1 MDNKRNAFLGAFI
14 GDALALGSHWIY
26 DTDKIEEAFGSI
38 EGIVKPL
45 EDTFHKTKKK
55 GEFTHYGDQMLMLA
69 EFMINNE
76 EGFNKKDFLD
86 FYYDWMQKYNGY
98 LDHATKETLS
108 NIEKNKYQGSE
119 SEELAGIIS
128 VPVMYYLSDDFKKDA
143 IERTKAT
150 HNSAIVI
157 NIVSFVLDLLEYIEK
172 GKDIEESIEA
182 LEEKYDSSVGNLVKK
197 ARSKV
202 TEEPIQTI
210 KAFGQMCNGENAF
223 LSSIYLILKYKDNFK
238 QALLMNVQAGGD
250 SAARGIMIGTILG
263 AYHGID
269 VLPEEWQEDMRY
281 FEKISSI
288 KKTG

>member
-1 MDNKRNAFLGAFI
+1 MNNKRNAFLGAFI
-14 GDALALGSHWIY
+14 GDALALGPHWIY
-26 DTDKIEEAFGSI
+26 ETDKIKKSFGEI
-38 EGIVKPL
+38 KGIVKPL

-86 FYYDWMQKYNGY
+86 FYYDWMQEYNGY

-128 VPVMYYLSDDFKKDA
+128 VPVMYYLSDDFKEDA
-143 IERTKAT
+143 IERTKST

-157 NIVSFVLDLLEYIEK
+157 DIVSFVVDLLEHIEK
-172 GKDIEESIEA
+172 GKDIEESIET
-182 LEEKYDSSVGNLVKK
+182 LEEKYDSSLGHLVKK

-202 TEEPIQTI
+202 EEEPIETI
-210 KAFGQMCNGENAF
+210 KEFGQMCNAENAF
-223 LSSIYLILKYKDNFK
+223 LSSIYLILKYKDNLK
-238 QALLMNVQAGGD
+238 KALLMNVQAGGD

-269 VLPEEWQEDMRY
+269 KLPAEWQEDMKY